1 MSRKAASSLLP
12 HFNYIQNFR
21 SFSAYGAKQS
31 PGTSF
36 FKTDNN
42 NKIHLKFRQYPGT
55 SSFKTDNINKI
66 QFRSGAWKEDF
77 AGKKWGLLWTLNRD
91 NNWPNITTSD
101 IGYKQK
107 MVKVMTKTGE
117 MEMAV
122 QFDTSTEWNEILRII
137 RRNMQ
142 QIYGQ

>member
-77 AGKKWGLLWTLNRD
+77 AGKKWDWLC
-91 NNWPNITTSD
+91 PKITTSD